1 MKKNLR
7 IAEINRKTAETTIKL
22 ALVLDGNGRSQIA
35 TGIPFIDHMLT
46 LFARHS
52 GCDLEIMASGDLEV
66 DFHHTVE
73 DLGICLGQA
82 LSQALGDMGGIARYG
97 EAQIPMDEALCGV
110 VVDIS
115 KRPFLVF
122 NLALTAPKVGDLD
135 SELIEEFFRAFA
147 VHGGLTL
154 HINLHY
160 GKNQHHIFEAAFK
173 ATAHALHRA
182 WTPLTELQ
190 GQVLSTKGTL

>member
-115 KRPFLVF
+115 KRPFFVF

-147 VHGGLTL
+147 VHGG
-154 HINLHY
+154 
-160 GKNQHHIFEAAFK
+160 
-173 ATAHALHRA
+173 
-182 WTPLTELQ
+182 
-190 GQVLSTKGTL
+190 TKGTL